1 MRIHNPRTGAGK
13 SRNAA
18 ALVLALILLFVTSAI
33 CASLARGVV
42 LRQQQLE
49 PRWQGA
55 QAELLA
61 DAAIERAVAK
71 LQSDPDYT
79 LETWTPV
86 AGDVPIGTANIAV
99 ESLGTEQYRV
109 QVKVFVPEE
118 STSHRAQRT
127 LQRTISLK
135 K

>member
-1 MRIHNPRTGAGK
+1 MRVRTEELQAQVSRQGA
-13 SRNAA
+13 AIVL
-18 ALVLALILLFVTSAI
+18 ALVLMFVTSAI
-33 CASLARGVV
+33 CVSLARNVV

-71 LQSDPDYT
+71 LQSDENYSS
-79 LETWTPV
+79 EIWTPTADDV
-86 AGDVPIGTANIAV
+86 AIGTATISVRPLEAN
-99 ESLGTEQYRV
+99 QYQV

-127 LQRTISLK
+127 ILRTISQNR
-135 K
+135 